1 MPKLFNS
8 QTRAREELDG
18 DELTQALASG
28 SHAYQAGEMI
38 EVKNQDGELGTIP
51 SENVQKALSQGYK
64 VVGPSERAVNQYVE
78 ENKGLK
84 GSLKVGLNQLV
95 DEFSMGL
102 PELVFNHTA
111 DPMEVAKFEALKKDH
126 ELSNVL
132 GGSGGFIG
140 SLLYGG
146 PLFNAAAKG
155 AAKTTLV
162 AEKILATSAGEIGKR
177 TATTAAKDLVKRMAA
192 QGAGAG
198 VEGAILTAPHA
209 ITEAAL
215 GDPDAAAESLL
226 YGVGLGAM
234 FGAGGEGAKSL
245 FKVGKDA
252 VRGALTFGKEATDS
266 PTAKLA
272 ARKLAKVITG
282 VDEDT
287 ILKYANNHE
296 RINQVGAT
304 HTLESVK
311 DEIDSGIKGLRDKIE
326 IAKENAMKGELDLS
340 QAYNLEKQRLM
351 QTRAPETLAPE
362 IMGTLDEQKSV
373 LGDLS
378 NQLLDVN
385 AASAHTIKTSTLKR
399 LVTQQMNDL
408 APVKGGAILGEAA
421 KAEQTRLAQL
431 RADLD
436 TYPKS
441 IDMVT
446 TKKIINQINPDI
458 NYSPN
463 AGSFNE
469 ISDKNKKAFRAFLNE
484 NLKTSPEAADILG
497 EMSRRAQILN
507 KASQKFGTLEKATSA
522 LRSIATEKGKL
533 NRALLDELSSVSGK
547 NFSGQLAELEDAA
560 SLLNMS
566 KVQDIKGVLLPEK
579 TEQVFRMK
587 QELDDLKLW
596 NEPIERLTEA
606 RTQNIIRNQGFKTA
620 SIEDRKALEFLSQQ
634 TGKDYVQLI
643 DDLNVFEAFKKSNLN
658 GSRRAVAGAT
668 IGGAIGGFPGAAIGS
683 TAGTVLDYFGGALLK
698 KVIDGPSPV
707 AGILFAE
714 QQMKKVAEKLDEIP
728 KALEGLTK
736 KSPGVGRAMSLQA
749 IERALGDDTRSKS
762 VESRAKKLM
771 ELTEKSSTLVSNPE
785 AMTNQVARIISPLS
799 QNGAPNIA
807 GALGAKYNDAMA
819 YVFSQAP
826 KPPRPQS
833 PFAKQ
838 YDWKPSDAQLAAF
851 EQKMQTVLDPFSV
864 FDDLARGTL
873 TKNHVEALKK
883 VYPKLFEKIQE
894 RVQKEIISGVKPV
907 PYQQRIKLSLLLQAP
922 MDISVSPQN
931 ILNYQKTFLSPEN
944 QGIDPNNKKEMAV
957 AQSMA
962 SDVDKLMG

>member
-8 QTRAREELDG
+8 KTRAREELDG
-18 DELTQALASG
+18 EALTEALASG
-28 SHAYQAGEMI
+28 THAYQSGEMI
-38 EVKNQDGELGTIP
+38 QVKNLDGETGTIP
-51 SENVQKALSQGYK
+51 SENVQKALSQGYQ
-64 VVGPSERAVNQYVE
+64 VIGPSERAINEYVE
-78 ENKGLK
+78 ENKGIK
-84 GSLKVGLNQLV
+84 GTLKVGINQLI
-95 DEFSMGL
+95 DEFALGL
-102 PELVFNHTA
+102 PEIVLEHTA
-111 DPMEVAKFEALKKDH
+111 DPFQVAKFEALKKDH
-126 ELSNVL
+126 ELSNVI
-132 GGSGGFIG
+132 GGTGGFIG

-146 PLFNAAAKG
+146 PLFNAAAK
-155 AAKTTLV
+155 ASTKTTLV
-162 AEKILATSAGEIGKR
+162 AEKILAASAGEVGKR
-177 TATTAAKDLVKRMAA
+177 TATTAAKEIVKKMAV
-192 QGAGAG
+192 QGLGSG
-198 VEGAILTAPHA
+198 VEGAVLTAPHA

-215 GDPDAAAESLL
+215 GDPDAAAETLL
-226 YGVGLGAM
+226 YGVGIGAM
-234 FGAGGEGAKSL
+234 FGAGGSAAKDL
-245 FKVGKDA
+245 FKLGKDA
-252 VRGALTFGKEATDS
+252 TRAALTYGKEATES

-311 DEIDSGIKGLRDKIE
+311 DEIDTGIRGLREKIE
-326 IAKENAMKGELDLS
+326 LAKENVLKNELDLN
-340 QAYNLEKQRLM
+340 QAYNLEKQRLI

-362 IMGTLDEQKSV
+362 IMGTLEEQKAV

-385 AASAHTIKTSTLKR
+385 ITSGHTIRTSTLKKM
-399 LVTQQMNDL
+399 VTEQINAL
-408 APVKGGAILGEAA
+408 SPVKGGAIIGEAA
-421 KAEQTRLAQL
+421 KAEQVRLAQL

-436 TYPKS
+436 TFPKT
-441 IDMVT
+441 IDMVA
-446 TKKIINQINPDI
+446 TKKIIKQIDPDI
-458 NYSPN
+458 NYSGT
-463 AGSFNE
+463 AGSFND
-469 ISDKNKKAFRAFLNE
+469 ISSKNKKAFRAFLNE
-484 NLKTSPEAADILG
+484 NLKSSPEAAEILS
-497 EMSRRAQILN
+497 EMSRRAQVLS
-507 KASQKFGTLEKATSA
+507 KASKKFGTLEKATSS
-522 LRSIATEKGKL
+522 LRSIASENGKL
-533 NRALLDELSSVSGK
+533 NRQLLDELSSVSGK
-547 NFSGQLAELEDAA
+547 NFSAQLKELEDAK

-579 TEQVFRMK
+579 TEQVFRLK
-587 QELDDLKLW
+587 QDLDDLMLR
-596 NEPIERLTEA
+596 NQPLERLTEA
-606 RTQNIIRNQGFKTA
+606 RTQSIIRNQGFKTA
-620 SIEDRKALEFLSQQ
+620 SIEDRRALDFLGEQ
-634 TGKDYVQLI
+634 TGKNYTQLI
-643 DDLNVFEAFKKSNLN
+643 EDLNVFEAFKKSNLA
-658 GSRRAVAGAT
+658 GSRRAVTGGA
-668 IGGAIGGFPGAAIGS
+668 IGGAIGGMPGAAVGTMVGS
-683 TAGTVLDYFGGALLK
+683 TLDYFGGALLK
-698 KVIDGPSPV
+698 QVIDGKPAMS
-707 AGILFAE
+707 GLLFAE

-728 KALEGLTK
+728 KALEGLSK
-736 KSPGVGRAMSLQA
+736 KNTGNAKTISLHA
-749 IERALGDDTRSKS
+749 IERVFSDDTRSKS

-799 QNGAPNIA
+799 QGGAPNIA
-807 GALGAKYNDAMA
+807 GALGAKYNEAMA

-873 TKNHVEALKK
+873 TKNHVDALKK
-883 VYPKLFEKIQE
+883 VYPKLLEKIQD
-894 RVQKEIISGVKPV
+894 RVQKEIMSGVKPV

-922 MDISVSPQN
+922 MDISISPAN
-931 ILNYQKTFLSPEN
+931 ILNYQKTFVSPES